1 MAAPGGTLF
10 DEDFL
15 RKLEYLRLVSSHLV
29 PGHLK
34 GLHRARKTGSGVEFA
49 DYRAYVPGDDT
60 RAVDWR
66 AYLRLSKLL
75 LRLFEEEGDL
85 PVYIF
90 IDASFSMNHGAPS
103 KFDYARKVAAALC
116 YIGLLNLDR
125 VSLVAFASGVS
136 EELAAKRGKNQVFRA
151 FRFLESVE
159 PTGATDL
166 RAAFKSFFSAQR
178 RKGLVVTISD
188 FLDPEG
194 IEAGF
199 TLLRHFRHDVFT
211 VHLVS
216 ADEERPDLPEE
227 VELVDSESR
236 ASERLQVTPAL
247 LAAYQAKFQEH
258 CRELESYCFR
268 YGWGY
273 ARALTDIPFEDL
285 VLQVLR
291 QDRFLR

>member
-1 MAAPGGTLF
+1 MAAPGALF

-49 DYRAYVPGDDT
+49 DYRAYVAGDDT

-66 AYLRLSKLL
+66 AYLRLERLL

-85 PVYIF
+85 PIYIF
-90 IDASFSMNHGAPS
+90 IDASLSMDHGEPR

-125 VSLVAFASGVS
+125 VSLVAFAAGVS
-136 EELAAKRGKNQVFRA
+136 EELAATRGKNQVFRA
-151 FRFLESVE
+151 FRFLEGIE
-159 PTGATDL
+159 PAGATDL
-166 RAAFKSFFSAQR
+166 GAAFKAFFSARR
-178 RKGLVVTISD
+178 RKGLVVVISD

-194 IEAGF
+194 VEVGF

-211 VHLVS
+211 LHLMS
-216 ADEERPDLPEE
+216 ADEERPELPDE
-227 VELVDSESR
+227 VELVDSESG
-236 ASERLQVTPAL
+236 AAERLQVTPAL
-247 LAAYQAKFQEH
+247 LLAYQEKFREH
-258 CRELESYCFR
+258 CQEVESLSFR
-268 YGWGY
+268 HGWGY
-273 ARALTDIPFEDL
+273 ARALTEIPFEDL
-285 VLQVLR
+285 ILQVLR